1 MRFARLSLAVALLA
15 PMAEMRAQES
25 NNAAIVARIDSL
37 AKDYM
42 TLKKAPAL
50 SIAVVRGKDTLVM
63 KGYGLASRE
72 ANRAATA
79 STIYRIGSITKQF
92 TAAGIMREVEQGK
105 ILLDSPITKYLPDVP
120 THGQRITVRNLLNHT
135 SGVHNY
141 TDKPE
146 WVKRWGEEMTPRQIV
161 AFVDK
166 DTLDFAPGT
175 KYSYSNTGYVLL
187 GMILEKVTG
196 QPYATYLQRQF
207 FTPLGLTQT
216 SYCPDKPKDTQF
228 ADGYAA
234 SSGTVKPAEYL
245 NITQPFSAGAVCS
258 TVRDLVKWHRAL
270 LDGRVVGARSYS
282 LMTTADTLNN
292 GSKINYGFGLIPGQ
306 LNGKRMIG
314 HSGGINGFT
323 TYGLYVPDEN
333 LNVIVLSNS
342 DGGPGPLALNA
353 TRAVLGVPV
362 VPMPKPLVAVA
373 LADSLRDRIPGVYD
387 FGELVLR
394 ITLEDGRM
402 MAQPDGPGQP
412 KFPIVHLGNLR
423 FGADID
429 RSISITFIN
438 ENGKISKV
446 QFTQRG
452 SSLDG
457 TRKPSPSP

>member
-1 MRFARLSLAVALLA
+1 MRLAPLSLAIALLA
-15 PMAEMRAQES
+15 APSQTRAQES
-25 NNAAIVARIDSL
+25 DDAAIIARIDSL

-42 TLKKAPAL
+42 ALKKAPAL
-50 SIAVVRGKDTLVM
+50 SIAVVRGRDTLVM
-63 KGYGLASRE
+63 KGYGLAGRE
-72 ANRAATA
+72 ANRAAAA

-105 ILLDSPITKYLPDVP
+105 ILLDDPITKYLPDVP
-120 THGQRITVRNLLNHT
+120 THGQRITVRNLLTHT

-161 AFVDK
+161 AFVDT

-216 SYCPDKPKDTQF
+216 SYCPDRTKDPRF

-245 NITQPFSAGAVCS
+245 NITQPFSAGALCS

-270 LDGRVVGARSYS
+270 VDGRVVGARSYS
-282 LMTTADTLNN
+282 LMTTADTLNS
-292 GSKINYGFGLIPGQ
+292 GAKINYGFGLVPGQ
-306 LNGKRMIG
+306 LSGKRMIG

-323 TYGLYVPDEN
+323 TYGMYMPDER

-342 DGGPGPLALNA
+342 DGGPGPLALNVA
-353 TRAVLGVPV
+353 RAVVGLPI
-362 VPMPKPLVAVA
+362 VPMPKPLVAMQ
-373 LADSLRDRIPGVYD
+373 LADSLRDRLSGVYD
-387 FGELVLR
+387 FGKLVLHV
-394 ITLEDGRM
+394 TVEDGRV

-412 KFPIVHLGNLR
+412 KFPLVHLGNLR
-423 FGADID
+423 FGADVD
-429 RSISITFIN
+429 RTLFVTFVN
-438 ENGKISKV
+438 ENGKISKA

-452 SSLDG
+452 SSLEG
-457 TRKPSPSP
+457 TRKP

>member
-1 MRFARLSLAVALLA
+1 MRLAPLLLA
-15 PMAEMRAQES
+15 IAFLGASTHARAQEFDD
-25 NNAAIVARIDSL
+25 AATIARIDSL

-42 TLKKAPAL
+42 TLKKAPAV

-79 STIYRIGSITKQF
+79 STVYRIGSITKQF

-105 ILLDSPITKYLPDVP
+105 IMLDDPITKYLPDVP
-120 THGQRITVRNLLNHT
+120 THGQRITVRNLLTHT

-141 TDKPE
+141 TDEPE
-146 WVKRWGEEMTPRQIV
+146 WVKRWGDAMTPRQIV

-196 QPYATYLQRQF
+196 QPYAAYLQRQF

-216 SYCPDKPKDTQF
+216 SYCPDKPKDPQF
-228 ADGYAA
+228 ADGYSAT
-234 SSGTVKPAEYL
+234 SGSVKAAEYL
-245 NITQPFSAGAVCS
+245 NITQPFSAGALCS

-270 LDGRVVGARSYS
+270 VEGRVVGARSYS

-292 GSKINYGFGLIPGQ
+292 GSKINYGFGLVPGQ
-306 LNGKRMIG
+306 LGGKRMIS

-323 TYGLYVPDEN
+323 TYGLYMPDEN
-333 LNVIVLSNS
+333 LNVIVLTNS
-342 DGGPGPLALNA
+342 DGGPGPLALNVA
-353 TRAVLGVPV
+353 RAVVGMPV

-373 LADSLRDRIPGVYD
+373 LPDSLRDRLPGVYD
-387 FGELVLR
+387 FGRLVLHV
-394 ITLEDGRM
+394 TVEDGRVVG
-402 MAQPDGPGQP
+402 QPDGAGQP
-412 KFPIVHLGNLR
+412 KFPLVHLGNLR
-423 FGADID
+423 FGTDLD
-429 RSISITFIN
+429 RTMFITFVN
-438 ENGKISKV
+438 ENGKITKA

-452 SSLDG
+452 SPPVEG
-457 TRKPSPSP
+457 TRKP

>member
-1 MRFARLSLAVALLA
+1 MRVAPLSFTLVLLA
-15 PMAEMRAQES
+15 AAGQTPAQES
-25 NNAAIVARIDSL
+25 DGAAVIARIDSL

-42 TLKKAPAL
+42 ALKKAPAV

-79 STIYRIGSITKQF
+79 STVYRIGSITKQF

-105 ILLDSPITKYLPDVP
+105 ISLNDPITKYLPDVP
-120 THGQRITVRNLLNHT
+120 THGERITVRHLLTHT

-141 TDKPE
+141 TDSPE
-146 WVKRWGEEMTPRQIV
+146 RVKHWGEAMTPRQIV

-196 QPYATYLQRQF
+196 QPYATYVQRQF

-216 SYCPDKPKDTQF
+216 SYCPDRTKDPQF

-245 NITQPFSAGAVCS
+245 NITQPFSAGALCS

-270 LDGRVVGARSYS
+270 VDGRVVGARSYS
-282 LMTTADTLNN
+282 LMTTPDTLI
-292 GSKINYGFGLIPGQ
+292 GGAKINYGFGLVPGQ
-306 LNGKRMIG
+306 LSGKRMIG

-323 TYGLYVPDEN
+323 TYGMYMPDES

-342 DGGPGPLALNA
+342 DGGPGPLALNVA
-353 TRAVLGVPV
+353 RAVVGIPV
-362 VPMPKPLVAVA
+362 VPMPKPLVASA
-373 LADSLRDRIPGVYD
+373 LADSLRGRIPGVYD
-387 FGELVLR
+387 FGKLVLHV
-394 ITLEDGRM
+394 TVEDGRL

-412 KFPIVHLGNLR
+412 KFPLVHLGNLR
-423 FGADID
+423 FGADLD
-429 RSISITFIN
+429 RTLFVTFVN
-438 ENGKISKV
+438 ENGRISKA

-457 TRKPSPSP
+457 TRKP

>member
-1 MRFARLSLAVALLA
+1 MRFARSSFLLALALLAVASGT
-15 PMAEMRAQES
+15 RAQES
-25 NNAAIVARIDSL
+25 DDGAIIARIDSL

-42 TLKKAPAL
+42 TLKRAPAV

-79 STIYRIGSITKQF
+79 FTIYRIGSITKQF

-105 ILLDSPITKYLPDVP
+105 LSLDDPVSKWLPDVP
-120 THGQRITVRNLLNHT
+120 THGQRITIRHLLSHT

-141 TDKPE
+141 TDKPD
-146 WVKRWGEEMTPRQIV
+146 WAKRWGEEMTPRQIV

-216 SYCPDKPKDTQF
+216 SYCPDKPKDPRF

-234 SSGTVKPAEYL
+234 TSGTVKPAEYL
-245 NITQPFSAGAVCS
+245 NITQPFAAGALCS

-270 LDGRVVGARSYS
+270 LDGRVVGARSYL

-292 GSKINYGFGLIPGQ
+292 GSKINYGFGLVPGQ
-306 LNGKRMIG
+306 LGGKRTIG

-323 TYGLYVPDEN
+323 TYGLYMPDEN

-342 DGGPGPLALNA
+342 DGGPAPLALNA
-353 TRAVLGVPV
+353 TRAVLGIPV
-362 VPMPKPLVAVA
+362 VPMPKPLVAVT
-373 LADSLRDRIPGVYD
+373 LADSLRDRLPGVYD
-387 FGELVLR
+387 FGKLVLHV
-394 ITLEDGRM
+394 TLEDGRL

-412 KFPIVHLGNLR
+412 KFPLVHLGNLR
-423 FGADID
+423 FGADVD
-429 RSISITFIN
+429 RTLFVTFVN
-438 ENGKISKV
+438 ENGKV
-446 QFTQRG
+446 GRAQFTQRN
-452 SSLDG
+452 SPPVDG
-457 TRKPSPSP
+457 ARKP

>member
-1 MRFARLSLAVALLA
+1 MRVAPLSFTLVLLA
-15 PMAEMRAQES
+15 AAGQTPAQES
-25 NNAAIVARIDSL
+25 DGAAVIARIDSL

-42 TLKKAPAL
+42 ALKKAPAV

-79 STIYRIGSITKQF
+79 STVYRIGSITKQF

-105 ILLDSPITKYLPDVP
+105 ISLNDPITKYLPDVP
-120 THGQRITVRNLLNHT
+120 THGERITVRHLLTHT

-141 TDKPE
+141 TDSPE
-146 WVKRWGEEMTPRQIV
+146 WVKHWGEAMTPRQIV

-196 QPYATYLQRQF
+196 QPYATYVQRQF

-216 SYCPDKPKDTQF
+216 SYCPDRTKDPQF

-245 NITQPFSAGAVCS
+245 NITQPFSAGALCS

-270 LDGRVVGARSYS
+270 VDGRVVGARSYS
-282 LMTTADTLNN
+282 LMTTPDTLI
-292 GSKINYGFGLIPGQ
+292 GGAKINYGFGLVPGQ
-306 LNGKRMIG
+306 LSGKRMIG

-323 TYGLYVPDEN
+323 TYGMYMPDES

-342 DGGPGPLALNA
+342 DGGPGPLALNVA
-353 TRAVLGVPV
+353 RAVVGIPV
-362 VPMPKPLVAVA
+362 VPMPKPLVATA
-373 LADSLRDRIPGVYD
+373 LADSLRTRIPGVYD
-387 FGELVLR
+387 FGKLVLHV
-394 ITLEDGRM
+394 TVEDGRL

-412 KFPIVHLGNLR
+412 KFPLVHLGNLR
-423 FGADID
+423 FGADLD
-429 RSISITFIN
+429 RTLFVTFVN
-438 ENGKISKV
+438 ENGRISKA
-446 QFTQRG
+446 QFTRRG

-457 TRKPSPSP
+457 TRKP

>member
-1 MRFARLSLAVALLA
+1 MRFARLSLGLALCIPA
-15 PMAEMRAQES
+15 SPVRAQQS
-25 NNAAIVARIDSL
+25 NDAAIVARIDSL

-42 TLKKAPAL
+42 TLKKAPAV

-72 ANRAATA
+72 ANRPATA

-105 ILLDSPITKYLPDVP
+105 IMLDDPITKYLPDVP
-120 THGQRITVRNLLNHT
+120 THGQRITVRNLLTHT

-146 WVKRWGEEMTPRQIV
+146 WAKRWGEEMTPRQIV

-196 QPYATYLQRQF
+196 QPYATYLQKQF

-216 SYCPDKPKDTQF
+216 SYCADKPKDSQF
-228 ADGYAA
+228 AEGYAA
-234 SSGTVKPAEYL
+234 TSGAVKPAEYL
-245 NITQPFSAGAVCS
+245 NITQPFSAGALCS
-258 TVRDLVKWHRAL
+258 TVRDLVRWQRAL

-292 GSKINYGFGLIPGQ
+292 GSKINYGFGLVPGQ
-306 LNGKRMIG
+306 LGGKRTIG

-323 TYGLYVPDEN
+323 TYGLYMPDEN
-333 LNVIVLSNS
+333 LNVVVLTNS
-342 DGGPGPLALNA
+342 DGGPGPLALNV
-353 TRAVLGVPV
+353 TRAVLGIPV
-362 VPMPKPLVAVA
+362 VPMPRPLVAVA
-373 LADSLRDRIPGVYD
+373 LPDSLRDRLPGVYD
-387 FGELVLR
+387 FGALV
-394 ITLEDGRM
+394 IHVTVDDGRVM
-402 MAQPDGPGQP
+402 GQPDGAGQP
-412 KFPIVHLGNLR
+412 KFPLVHLGNLR
-423 FGADID
+423 FGTDLD
-429 RSISITFIN
+429 RTMFFTFVN
-438 ENGKISKV
+438 ENGKIARA

-452 SSLDG
+452 GPPVDG
-457 TRKPSPSP
+457 TKRP

>member
-1 MRFARLSLAVALLA
+1 MRFAPLSLAVVLLVVA
-15 PMAEMRAQES
+15 GQAHAQES
-25 NNAAIVARIDSL
+25 GDAAIVARIDSL

-42 TLKKAPAL
+42 ALKKTPGV

-72 ANRAATA
+72 ANRPATA

-105 ILLDSPITKYLPDVP
+105 IMLDDPITKYLPDVP
-120 THGQRITVRNLLNHT
+120 THGRRITVRNLLSHT

-146 WVKRWGEEMTPRQIV
+146 WTKRWSEEMTPRQIV
-161 AFVDK
+161 AFVDT

-207 FTPLGLTQT
+207 FTPFGLTQT
-216 SYCPDKPKDTQF
+216 SYCPDKPKDPQF

-245 NITQPFSAGAVCS
+245 NITQPFAAGALCS

-282 LMTTADTLNN
+282 LMTTADTLTN
-292 GSKINYGFGLIPGQ
+292 GSKINYGFGLVPGE
-306 LNGKRMIG
+306 LGGKRTIG

-323 TYGLYVPDEN
+323 TYGLFVPDAN

-353 TRAVLGVPV
+353 TRAVLGIPL
-362 VPMPKPLVAVA
+362 VPMPKPLVAVP
-373 LADSLRDRIPGVYD
+373 LADSLRDRITGVYD
-387 FGELVLR
+387 FGKLVLHV
-394 ITLEDGRM
+394 THEDGRF

-412 KFPIVHLGNLR
+412 KFPLVHLGNLR
-423 FGADID
+423 FGADLD
-429 RSISITFIN
+429 RTLFVTFIN
-438 ENGKISKV
+438 EKGKIAKA

-457 TRKPSPSP
+457 TRKP

>member
-1 MRFARLSLAVALLA
+1 MRLAPLSLALALLGVA
-15 PMAEMRAQES
+15 SQVRAQES
-25 NNAAIVARIDSL
+25 NDAAIVARIDSL

-42 TLKKAPAL
+42 TLKKAPGV
-50 SIAVVRGKDTLVM
+50 SIAVVRGRDTLVM
-63 KGYGLASRE
+63 KGYGLANRE
-72 ANRAATA
+72 AKRAATA

-105 ILLDSPITKYLPDVP
+105 LSLDDPISKYLPDVP

-141 TDKPE
+141 TDSPD

-175 KYSYSNTGYVLL
+175 KWSYSNTGYVLL

-216 SYCPDKPKDTQF
+216 SYCPDRPKDPQF

-234 SSGTVKPAEYL
+234 ASGTVKPAEYL
-245 NITQPFSAGAVCS
+245 NITQPFAAGALCS
-258 TVRDLVKWHRAL
+258 TVRDLVRWHRAL

-282 LMTTADTLNN
+282 LMTTADTLKN
-292 GSKINYGFGLIPGQ
+292 GSRMNYGFGLVPGQ
-306 LNGKRMIG
+306 LGGQRMIN

-323 TYGLYVPDEN
+323 TYGLYMPDEN

-342 DGGPGPLALNA
+342 DGGPGPLALNV
-353 TRAVLGVPV
+353 TRAVLGIPV
-362 VPMPKPLVAVA
+362 VPMPKPLLAVA
-373 LADSLRDRIPGVYD
+373 LADSLRDRLPGIYD
-387 FGELVLR
+387 FGKLVLHV
-394 ITLEDGRM
+394 TLEDGRLM
-402 MAQPDGPGQP
+402 MQPDGQP
-412 KFPIVHLGNLR
+412 TKLPIVHLGNLR

-429 RSISITFIN
+429 RTLFITFVN
-438 ENGKISKV
+438 ERGKISKA
-446 QFTQRG
+446 QFTQRN
-452 SSLDG
+452 SPPVEG
-457 TRKPSPSP
+457 TRKP

>member
-1 MRFARLSLAVALLA
+1 MRVAPLSFAVALFA
-15 PMAEMRAQES
+15 VASQIRAQES
-25 NNAAIVARIDSL
+25 DGAAIIARIDSL

-42 TLKKAPAL
+42 TLKKAPAV

-105 ILLDSPITKYLPDVP
+105 ISLNDPITKYLPDVP
-120 THGQRITVRNLLNHT
+120 THGERITVRHLLTHT

-141 TDKPE
+141 TDSPE
-146 WVKRWGEEMTPRQIV
+146 WVRRWGEAMTPRQIV

-196 QPYATYLQRQF
+196 QPYATYVQRQF

-216 SYCPDKPKDTQF
+216 SYCPDRTKDPQF

-245 NITQPFSAGAVCS
+245 NITQPFSAGALCS

-270 LDGRVVGARSYS
+270 VDGRVVGARSYL
-282 LMTTADTLNN
+282 LMTTPDTLIS
-292 GSKINYGFGLIPGQ
+292 GAKINYGFGLVPGQ
-306 LNGKRMIG
+306 LSGKRMIG

-323 TYGLYVPDEN
+323 TYGMYMPDES

-342 DGGPGPLALNA
+342 DGGPGPLALNVA
-353 TRAVLGVPV
+353 RVVVGIPV
-362 VPMPKPLVAVA
+362 VPMPKPLVATA
-373 LADSLRDRIPGVYD
+373 LADSLRARIPGVYD
-387 FGELVLR
+387 FGKVVLHV
-394 ITLEDGRM
+394 TLEDGRL

-412 KFPIVHLGNLR
+412 KFPLVHLGGLR
-423 FGADID
+423 FGADLD
-429 RSISITFIN
+429 RTLFVTFVN
-438 ENGKISKV
+438 ENGRISKA

-457 TRKPSPSP
+457 TRKP

>member
-1 MRFARLSLAVALLA
+1 
-15 PMAEMRAQES
+15 
-25 NNAAIVARIDSL
+25 
-37 AKDYM
+37 
-42 TLKKAPAL
+42 
-50 SIAVVRGKDTLVM
+50 
-63 KGYGLASRE
+63 
-72 ANRAATA
+72 
-79 STIYRIGSITKQF
+79 
-92 TAAGIMREVEQGK
+92 
-105 ILLDSPITKYLPDVP
+105 
-120 THGQRITVRNLLNHT
+120 
-135 SGVHNY
+135 
-141 TDKPE
+141 
-146 WVKRWGEEMTPRQIV
+146 
-161 AFVDK
+161 
-166 DTLDFAPGT
+166 
-175 KYSYSNTGYVLL
+175 
-187 GMILEKVTG
+187 
-196 QPYATYLQRQF
+196 
-207 FTPLGLTQT
+207 
-216 SYCPDKPKDTQF
+216 
-228 ADGYAA
+228 
-234 SSGTVKPAEYL
+234 
-245 NITQPFSAGAVCS
+245 
-258 TVRDLVKWHRAL
+258 
-270 LDGRVVGARSYS
+270 
-282 LMTTADTLNN
+282 MTTADTLNN
-292 GSKINYGFGLIPGQ
+292 GSKINYGFGLVPGQ

-353 TRAVLGVPV
+353 TRAVLGVPI

-387 FGELVLR
+387 FGELALR

-438 ENGKISKV
+438 ENGKISKA

>member
-1 MRFARLSLAVALLA
+1 MRFGRISLALLLALLA
-15 PMAEMRAQES
+15 VSSEARAQEFDD
-25 NNAAIVARIDSL
+25 AAIIARIDSL

-42 TLKKAPAL
+42 TVKKAPAL
-50 SIAVVRGKDTLVM
+50 SIAVVRRRDTLVM

-72 ANRAATA
+72 ANRPATA

-105 ILLDSPITKYLPDVP
+105 IMLDDPITRYLPDVP
-120 THGQRITVRNLLNHT
+120 THGQRITVRNLLTHT

-196 QPYATYLQRQF
+196 QPYGTYLQRQF

-216 SYCPDKPKDTQF
+216 SYCPDKTKDPRF

-234 SSGTVKPAEYL
+234 SSGAVRPAEYL
-245 NITQPFSAGAVCS
+245 NITQPFAAGALCS

-292 GSKINYGFGLIPGQ
+292 GSKINYGFGLVPGQ
-306 LNGKRMIG
+306 LGGRRMIN

-323 TYGLYVPDEN
+323 TYGLYMPDEN

-342 DGGPGPLALNA
+342 DGGPGPLALNI
-353 TRAVLGVPV
+353 TRAVLGIPV

-387 FGELVLR
+387 FGNLVLH
-394 ITLEDGRM
+394 ITLEDGRLM
-402 MAQPDGPGQP
+402 MQPEGQP
-412 KFPIVHLGNLR
+412 TKIPIVHLGNLR
-423 FGADID
+423 FATDID
-429 RSISITFIN
+429 RTLFVTFVN
-438 ENGKISKV
+438 ENGRIAKA
-446 QFTQRG
+446 QFTQRNSPPVEG
-452 SSLDG
+452 M
-457 TRKPSPSP
+457 RKP

>member
-1 MRFARLSLAVALLA
+1 MRFARLSFAVAVLTVA
-15 PMAEMRAQES
+15 SQIHAQEIDD
-25 NNAAIVARIDSL
+25 ATIILRIDSL

-42 TLKKAPAL
+42 TSRKAPAV
-50 SIAVVRGKDTLVM
+50 SIAVVRGRDTLVM

-79 STIYRIGSITKQF
+79 STVYRIGSITKQF

-105 ILLDSPITKYLPDVP
+105 IMLDDPITKYLPDVP
-120 THGQRITVRNLLNHT
+120 THGQRITVYNLLSHT

-175 KYSYSNTGYVLL
+175 KYRYSNTGYVLL

-207 FTPLGLTQT
+207 FAPYGLTQT
-216 SYCPDKPKDTQF
+216 SYCPDKPKDPRF

-245 NITQPFSAGAVCS
+245 NITQPFSAGALCS

-292 GSKINYGFGLIPGQ
+292 GTKINYGFGLVPGQ
-306 LNGKRMIG
+306 LDGKRMIS

-323 TYGLYVPDEN
+323 TFGLYMPDDN

-342 DGGPGPLALNA
+342 DGGPGPLALNVA
-353 TRAVLGVPV
+353 RAVLGIPV
-362 VPMPKPLVAVA
+362 VPMPT
-373 LADSLRDRIPGVYD
+373 R
-387 FGELVLR
+387 
-394 ITLEDGRM
+394 
-402 MAQPDGPGQP
+402 
-412 KFPIVHLGNLR
+412 GNPPVE
-423 FGADID
+423 AP
-429 RSISITFIN
+429 
-438 ENGKISKV
+438 
-446 QFTQRG
+446 
-452 SSLDG
+452 
-457 TRKPSPSP
+457 RKP